1 MVKDDNDLNEYKSV
15 TDYFFKYDEQ
25 YPMQDYQGGPPEWAL
40 FEKANFATQKEGD
53 PSPQV
58 TFTSIVDKNE
68 LMPQHEDNTLQYH
81 DLHNELESWTAFRAL
96 PELMKFDTKMNDHL
110 E

>member
-1 MVKDDNDLNEYKSV
+1 MKQKFVKMVKDDNDLNEYKSV

-68 LMPQHEDNTLQYH
+68 LMP
-81 DLHNELESWTAFRAL
+81 
-96 PELMKFDTKMNDHL
+96 
-110 E
+110 